1 MRKLELSDV
10 FKLSEIIDAMG
21 IEIDLNDLM
30 NKSKKK
36 EGDMQANMGAEVAF
50 MFIKKI
56 HKAEKLVYK
65 FIADLSGDDLQT
77 VKKYKLKQLIEFFKE
92 LFNDEDFTDF
102 FTQE

>member
-1 MRKLELSDV
+1 MRKLEFSDV
-10 FKLSEIIDAMG
+10 FKLSEMIDVMG
-21 IEIDLNDLM
+21 IDLDLNELLK
-30 NKSKKK
+30 KSKNKD
-36 EGDMQANMGAEVAF
+36 GNVQANMGAEVAF

-65 FIADLSGDDLQT
+65 FISDLTGDDLQK
-77 VKKYKLKQLIEFFKE
+77 VKKYSLKQLIEFFQE